1 MISLKDNIAQI
12 EGNPQELC
20 TELTH
25 LLVVMINCFQKDFN
39 LSQEQSISV
48 INECAKIAYMSDE
61 DRANYLS
68 KLMEKD

>member
-1 MISLKDNIAQI
+1 MISVEDNIAQV
-12 EGNPQELC
+12 EGTPKELC

-48 INECAKIAYMSDE
+48 INECAKIAYMDDE
-61 DRANYLS
+61 SRAEYL
-68 KLMEKD
+68 LNIGEEE

>member
-1 MISLKDNIAQI
+1 MISVEDNIAQI
-12 EGNPQELC
+12 EGTPQELC

-39 LSQEQSISV
+39 LSQEQSITV
-48 INECAKIAYMSDE
+48 INECARIAYMTDE
-61 DRANYLS
+61 ERAEELA